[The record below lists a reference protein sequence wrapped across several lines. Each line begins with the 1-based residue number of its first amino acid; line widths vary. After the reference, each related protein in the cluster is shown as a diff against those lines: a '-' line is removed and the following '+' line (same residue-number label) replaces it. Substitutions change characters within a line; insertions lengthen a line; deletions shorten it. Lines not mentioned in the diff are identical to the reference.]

1 MKIVDLEGNRS
12 ELTEA
17 KPEKAR
23 KEPDAEMND
32 YDDEEESEDESFND
46 QGAASESSD
55 ADEEDD
61 SQMIDSEL
69 D

>member
-1 MKIVDLEGNRS
+1 MKTVDLEGNRS
-12 ELTEA
+12 ELTET
-17 KPEKAR
+17 KPSGKS

-55 ADEEDD
+55 NDEEDD
-61 SQMIDSEL
+61 S
-69 D
+69 